1 MKPSA
6 APSLKCRQL
15 TVAQCDE
22 IREARLDPRQ
32 NATKRVDAIE
42 CEPYHSY
49 MNKRA
54 DIDVLPHGDALD
66 TEPMSDEALI
76 IALMRTARSLEQKL
90 EAALEPSGLSG
101 PKFVALSHLV
111 RADEPLSLGEFAE
124 RLTCVRSNI
133 TQLVDRMEADGLVR
147 RVHDDADRRG
157 VRAVI
162 TPLGVERQRA
172 GAKLVERVKKQ
183 FGKSLSQIDCDTLSQ
198 AFRALGD

>member
-1 MKPSA
+1 MRK
-6 APSLKCRQL
+6 
-15 TVAQCDE
+15 
-22 IREARLDPRQ
+22 ARLDPRE
-32 NATKRVDAIE
+32 NATKRVDATVPA
-42 CEPYHSY
+42 PYHSY

-54 DIDVLPHGDALD
+54 EFDALQHGDVLD

-147 RVHDDADRRG
+147 RVHDHADRRG
-157 VRAVI
+157 VRAMI
-162 TPLGVERQRA
+162 TPLGVERQHV

-183 FGKSLSQIDCDTLSQ
+183 FAKSLSQIDRDTLSH